1 MSPGSLLVGTRN
13 WKQVA
18 HIPLEVGDR
27 ADRTPQSS
35 GTVMR
40 RAVLVLVSMSL
51 VGACGGTDGDAVEM
65 GATSPTEPGGT
76 PIVIRTRM
84 TVAAEEGAEPIA
96 TGEVLGGSTLGGSPF
111 CAGGS
116 ILDTHASADP
126 AMEPYGLIDRTITCP
141 DGTVRMGFSPAATQ
155 TVSWTIVSGT
165 GAFEGLHGTGEFQ
178 VEYDPNKDSLALE
191 TMTGTVTG

>member
-1 MSPGSLLVGTRN
+1 MSMLL
-13 WKQVA
+13 
-18 HIPLEVGDR
+18 L
-27 ADRTPQSS
+27 
-35 GTVMR
+35 
-40 RAVLVLVSMSL
+40 
-51 VGACGGTDGDAVEM
+51 GACGGNEGDAADM
-65 GATSPTEPGGT
+65 GATSPTESRGT

-96 TGEVLGGSTLGGSPF
+96 TGKILRGSTLGGSPF

-141 DGTVRMGFSPAATQ
+141 DGTVRMGFSPAQTQ

-165 GAFEGLHGTGEFQ
+165 DAFEGLRGSREFE
-178 VEYDPNKDSLALE
+178 VVYDPDDASLARE
-191 TMTGTVTG
+191 TLTGIITG